1 MAATAGPDQAIR
13 KETGNAVLEIE
24 TAPGKTE
31 KFVCQFNPTEYT
43 IAADGSLESFKTI
56 GSQQDM
62 HQVSVGNAQTLSLH
76 LMFDI
81 SSILEFGDDTGK
93 KVKES
98 KEEDI
103 SPYMNML
110 LSTVEIEG
118 KTHRPPSVRF
128 VWGSTNF
135 LGKVKSIRVT
145 YTMFGTGGMPV
156 RSEADLV
163 ITEDGK
169 QEAKKRQSPKSSP
182 DRTKYI
188 VLTQDKSL
196 RSIAN
201 EEYGSASYWRLIAHA
216 NGIMNPSSVSVG
228 TRLVIPAL
236 EES

>member
-110 LSTVEIEG
+110 LGRDRRQDAPSAVGAVCMGIDEFSGQGEEHPRDLHDVWDGRDAGAQRGGSGHHRGWQAGG
-118 KTHRPPSVRF
+118 K
-128 VWGSTNF
+128 
-135 LGKVKSIRVT
+135 
-145 YTMFGTGGMPV
+145 
-156 RSEADLV
+156 EAP
-163 ITEDGK
+163 E
-169 QEAKKRQSPKSSP
+169 P
-182 DRTKYI
+182 
-188 VLTQDKSL
+188 
-196 RSIAN
+196 
-201 EEYGSASYWRLIAHA
+201 EEFA
-216 NGIMNPSSVSVG
+216 
-228 TRLVIPAL
+228 
-236 EES
+236 